1 MLRNV
6 HLDGQLGEKYGK
18 ELQISASSVSDVFRC
33 LEVNFSDFREYLLD
47 CHEKNIG
54 FICEVQGRALESE
67 KELLLHFQ
75 EGDMYISPQ
84 PAGSKSGAGKVLA
97 ALAVAALILA
107 NPASIFFTQT
117 QAAAYTAAGV
127 QTQAAA
133 YALTTPGLIA
143 ASVATNLALT
153 GIQQMMMPD
162 PSVDSQQDESYLFQG
177 SGQTLV
183 EGDPVPVLYGEL
195 RVPGRPISMVVR
207 NQNGY
212 FYNGVTVSAPT
223 IITDTG
229 ENPDPAGTSNPGTS
243 TGGSGSGQGHFED
256 NVFVDHK

>member
-1 MLRNV
+1 
-6 HLDGQLGEKYGK
+6 
-18 ELQISASSVSDVFRC
+18 
-33 LEVNFSDFREYLLD
+33 
-47 CHEKNIG
+47 
-54 FICEVQGRALESE
+54 
-67 KELLLHFQ
+67 
-75 EGDMYISPQ
+75 
-84 PAGSKSGAGKVLA
+84 
-97 ALAVAALILA
+97 
-107 NPASIFFTQT
+107 
-117 QAAAYTAAGV
+117 
-127 QTQAAA
+127 
-133 YALTTPGLIA
+133 
-143 ASVATNLALT
+143 
-153 GIQQMMMPD
+153 MMMPD

-195 RVPGRPISMVVR
+195 RIPGRPISMVVR

-243 TGGSGSGQGHFED
+243 TGGSGSGQGHFQD